1 MAPERCR
8 VESIRLER
16 PKTADYFDVY
26 REQTA
31 NFRRKFGR
39 EMGPNDPFFFDPDA
53 ETPQFRAPYYG
64 WYAVD
69 QIALIMGQAGV
80 DSATVY
86 VNASTRFTDGFEFG
100 FGAEVGI
107 STNRLHARGP
117 MGLRELTTY
126 KYVVHGTG
134 QIRSRLVAHPG
145 AVEELRA
152 RDRQL
157 VAVRFELL
165 HGGGDEFLQRHRPH
179 PFMRRASRMRGVEI
193 GRDPWRR
200 QFHDADVGRAQLV
213 TERHAER
220 MHERLRP
227 AVHGKARNR

>member
-8 VESIRLER
+8 VEPIRLET

-31 NFRRKFGR
+31 TFRRKFGR

-86 VNASTRFTDGFEFG
+86 AFRKTGGLFPTEDRPLTDDEM
-100 FGAEVGI
+100 AQW
-107 STNRLHARGP
+107 T
-117 MGLRELTTY
+117 
-126 KYVVHGTG
+126 
-134 QIRSRLVAHPG
+134 G
-145 AVEELRA
+145 AVNEY
-152 RDRQL
+152 
-157 VAVRFELL
+157 
-165 HGGGDEFLQRHRPH
+165 QRK
-179 PFMRRASRMRGVEI
+179 V
-193 GRDPWRR
+193 
-200 QFHDADVGRAQLV
+200 V
-213 TERHAER
+213 TMPKR
-220 MHERLRP
+220 
-227 AVHGKARNR
+227 